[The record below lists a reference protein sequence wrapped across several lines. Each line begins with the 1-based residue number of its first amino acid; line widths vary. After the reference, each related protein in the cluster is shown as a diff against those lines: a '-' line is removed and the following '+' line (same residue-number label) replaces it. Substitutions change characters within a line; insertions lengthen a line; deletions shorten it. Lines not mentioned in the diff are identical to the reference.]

1 MPRVSLGPFSL
12 EPASGWS
19 LSSVIMAGP
28 LDGPPGAFQR
38 NLITTMEP
46 VGPRE
51 SPESYV
57 ARQVKSLEAAKVAR
71 SELRPPQVVKLGE
84 GEGLLTEQ
92 LIEGQGGDKVHQ
104 LQLVFIKE
112 GVAFTAIASHKDGPS
127 FEAARPE
134 LMEMLLSFR

>member
-1 MPRVSLGPFSL
+1 MARVSLGPFSL
-12 EPASGWS
+12 EPAEGWS

-38 NLITTMEP
+38 NMITTMEQ

-51 SPESYV
+51 TPKSYV

-71 SELRPPQVVKLGE
+71 SEARPPEVVQLSE

-92 LIEGQGGDKVHQ
+92 VIEGQGGDKVRQ
-104 LQLVFIKE
+104 LQLVFIKDR
-112 GVAFTAIASHKDGPS
+112 VAFTAIASHKDGPA

-134 LMEMLLSFR
+134 LRKMLLSFR